1 MIKLNNFQFLLL
13 IIFIASSCQK
23 GKNGFVNNT
32 LSSIGFNNSDTKGA
46 LTVSEIQDY
55 VIEPSN
61 GLVKTKQINEFKY
74 QIKYKPV
81 DYVIASE
88 VSEKDAITKKEYL
101 EKLNELDGLQYF
113 DIRVEVDGFN
123 GELIKYNLSSEIEYE
138 RRVEYLAF
146 KMQNDIKLI
155 DGLDTSDCV
164 LYHMERA
171 YDVVPYTTIL
181 LGFKKSKINNGLT
194 DKTIVFRDHLFKN
207 GIIKFTFIP
216 ADIQRVPNLQII

>member
-1 MIKLNNFQFLLL
+1 MFKLKELQFLLL
-13 IIFIASSCQK
+13 IIFVASSCQK
-23 GKNGFVNNT
+23 GKNGFVNKT
-32 LSSIGFNNSDTKGA
+32 LNSIGFNSTNNKEA
-46 LTVSEIQDY
+46 LTINEIQNYIID
-55 VIEPSN
+55 PSN

-88 VSEKDAITKKEYL
+88 VSEKHVITKKEYL
-101 EKLNELDGLQYF
+101 EKLQELDGLQYF
-113 DIRVEVDGFN
+113 DIRIEVDGLN

-155 DGLDTSDCV
+155 DGSDTSDCV

-171 YDVVPYTTIL
+171 YDVVPYATIL
-181 LGFKKSKINNGLT
+181 LGFKKSKDINGLN
-194 DKTIVFRDHLFKN
+194 DKTIVFRDYLFNN